1 MTLLT
6 RCPSGIK
13 GTAVALLA
21 VVATSWGAVARSGE
35 FSLSSPQIKA
45 NGTIAAKHVFNGFG
59 CTGENISPALS
70 WSEAPPQTQSF
81 ALLVHDSDAPTG
93 GSGWWHWLVVDIPAS
108 SSQLRAG
115 AGSADGKGLPKGAR
129 QIRSDYG
136 SPSWGGPCPPLGNA
150 PHRYTFTLHALPV
163 KTLELPPDPSA
174 ALVGFMVNSQ
184 SLGKASFTALYGR

>member
-1 MTLLT
+1 MTLLA

-13 GTAVALLA
+13 ATAVALLA

-59 CTGENISPALS
+59 CTGENISPALR

-108 SSQLRAG
+108 SSQLKDG
-115 AGSADGKGLPKGAR
+115 AGSAVGKGLPKGAR

-136 SPSWGGPCPPLGNA
+136 SPSWGGPCPPVGNA
-150 PHRYTFTLHALPV
+150 PHRYTFTLHALKV

-184 SLGKASFTALYGR
+184 SLGKASFTALYRR